1 MNAKIAIKFV
11 LLLILVFFSVISAFS
26 KADSEKG
33 SKMRVETVPVTDVF
47 TTNSYF
53 YIDENTNHGFLI
65 DPGAE
70 ADKLLRIIKQNNW
83 TIEAILLTHGH
94 FDHLGAVNEI
104 SNTLKIPYLIHQNG
118 EQFLKS
124 THYNLSI
131 YNNRNIILNNAKYL
145 NGDDFIFLKS
155 NKNVKIQV
163 IHTPGHTPDSVVF
176 YDEKENIAFVGDT
189 IFRGAIGNTGYPGG
203 NARDLSSSII
213 NKIFTLSPET
223 VLYSGHSDK
232 TTVETEKLRYVR

>member
-11 LLLILVFFSVISAFS
+11 LLLILVFFSVISAFCNTDT
-26 KADSEKG
+26 KKET
-33 SKMRVETVPVTDVF
+33 KMRIETVPVTDVF

-70 ADKLLRIIKQNNW
+70 TDKLLAIIKQNNW

-94 FDHLGAVNEI
+94 FDHLGAVDEI

-124 THYNLSI
+124 THYNLSK
-131 YNNRNIILNNAKYL
+131 YNNRNIILNNAKYFKD
-145 NGDDFIFLKS
+145 GDFVYLKA
-155 NKNVKIQV
+155 NPKVKLKI
-163 IHTPGHTPDSVVF
+163 IHIPGHTPDSVVF
-176 YDEKENIAFVGDT
+176 YDEKENIALVGDT
-189 IFRGAIGNTGYPGG
+189 IFKAAIGNTGYPGG
-203 NARDLSSSII
+203 NSQELSVSII
-213 NKIFTLSPET
+213 NKIFTLPPET

-232 TTVETEKLRYVR
+232 TTVQEEKTRYGR